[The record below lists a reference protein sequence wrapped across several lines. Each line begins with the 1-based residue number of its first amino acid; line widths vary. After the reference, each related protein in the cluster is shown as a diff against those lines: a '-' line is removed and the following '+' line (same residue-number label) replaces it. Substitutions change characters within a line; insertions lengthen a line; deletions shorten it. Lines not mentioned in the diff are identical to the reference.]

1 MCASSLSIELF
12 LKVIYQSNNDEDPIL
27 NLALLPTIATD
38 LIMLENQIP
47 FFILQ
52 QLFDLMKIW
61 GPPLTKVAL
70 IFLSSMNSLHLM
82 LTDNSN
88 LECDHL
94 LHLLLLNCLPSLEND
109 YPLSDYSGVI
119 PSTSE
124 LQEARIKSK
133 KGDDACSFLR
143 IK

>member
-1 MCASSLSIELF
+1 MVLDDVCFIIELF

-27 NLALLPTIATD
+27 NLATD
-38 LIMLENQIP
+38 LFMLENQIP

-124 LQEARIKSK
+124 LQEAGIKSK

>member
-1 MCASSLSIELF
+1 MVLDDVCFIIELF

-27 NLALLPTIATD
+27 NLATD
-38 LIMLENQIP
+38 LFMLENQIP

-52 QLFDLMKIW
+52 QLFVLMKIW

-124 LQEARIKSK
+124 LQEAGIKSK